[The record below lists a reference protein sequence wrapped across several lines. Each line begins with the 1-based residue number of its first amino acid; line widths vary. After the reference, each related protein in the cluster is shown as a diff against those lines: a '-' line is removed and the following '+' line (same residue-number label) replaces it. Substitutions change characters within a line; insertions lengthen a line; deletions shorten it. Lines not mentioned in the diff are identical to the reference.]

1 METPAETKKTPAL
14 SNKVVIIA
22 ATAVIAALAI
32 VAFLLLSGRRDGNA
46 TGIGYATEAK
56 VMLDQ
61 DSLQAAFDEALRNAQ
76 DGNIGLKYQNDAFS
90 SNGTDFECYIVNS
103 ELLFTVQ
110 EKRGYGRGRKD
121 SLQINEQERTSR

>member
-103 ELLFTVQ
+103 EANKYDMFLD
-110 EKRGYGRGRKD
+110 RK
-121 SLQINEQERTSR
+121 SVV